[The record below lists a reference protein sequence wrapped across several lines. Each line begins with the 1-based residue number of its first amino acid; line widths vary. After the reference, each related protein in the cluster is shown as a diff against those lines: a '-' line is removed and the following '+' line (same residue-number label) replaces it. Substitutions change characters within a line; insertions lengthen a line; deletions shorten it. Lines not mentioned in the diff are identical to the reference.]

1 MMGVGM
7 LSSQM
12 PQANLLTAI
21 KAVLTSKLFVR
32 ASLTSHFLV
41 AMALTTVQTVH
52 FSWLLTLF
60 TYTLTVSSWYTAP
73 CSDRFFDIGGPAHA
87 HRLRFKLQGS
97 I

>member
-52 FSWLLTLF
+52 FSWLLTLI
-60 TYTLTVSSWYTAP
+60 S
-73 CSDRFFDIGGPAHA
+73 RIH
-87 HRLRFKLQGS
+87 
-97 I
+97 